1 MMRGVNIGHTFAANF
16 NCNMKKHLTAVALF
30 LTALSA
36 VSQIQ
41 IESTTRPLKNERDSI
56 SFFLGQLMGSSIAQS
71 PFTNVD
77 LDLLFDGFKQSFT
90 NPTAVN
96 MDQCNAYVQ
105 EAAQRKESEKYAGN
119 KEAGQNFLKD
129 NAKKKG
135 VVSTA
140 SGLQYE
146 VVTMGKGKMPMA
158 TDEVTVHYRGTL
170 IDGTQFDSSYD
181 RNEPATFPLNG
192 VIKGWTEGVQLMPI
206 GSKFKFY
213 IPYDLAYGEG
223 GAGGTIPPFST
234 LIFEVELISIK

>member
-1 MMRGVNIGHTFAANF
+1 
-16 NCNMKKHLTAVALF
+16 MKKQLGVF
-30 LTALSA
+30 ALSLTSLA
-36 VSQIQ
+36 VFAQGQIAP
-41 IESTTRPLKNERDSI
+41 SSRVLMNERDSI

-71 PFTNVD
+71 PFTDLN
-77 LDLLFDGFKQSFT
+77 LDLLMDGFKQSYS

-96 MDQCNAYVQ
+96 MDQCNGYVQ
-105 EAAQRKESEKYAGN
+105 QVAERKESEKYAGN
-119 KEAGQNFLKD
+119 KQAGADFLA
-129 NAKKKG
+129 NNRTKKG
-135 VVSTA
+135 VVTTA

-146 VVTMGKGKMPMA
+146 VMTMGKGRQPLA

-213 IPYDLAYGEG
+213 IPYDLAYGEA